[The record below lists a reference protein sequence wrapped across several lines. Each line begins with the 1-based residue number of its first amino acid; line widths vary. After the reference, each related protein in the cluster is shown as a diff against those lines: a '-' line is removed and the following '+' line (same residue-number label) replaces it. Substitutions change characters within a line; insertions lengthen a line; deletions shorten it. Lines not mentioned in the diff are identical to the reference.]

1 MSHHSTNN
9 SSHSHHHSNMEQQHL
24 IKLRVEL
31 FQFERTTIEVHL
43 DNYLEKIQRQH
54 PSFIPGDF
62 KMLQHH
68 EMLSFV
74 LLGEISHVPAFSY
87 QTINVQLVQQN
98 HPSRVFF
105 IATLADQE
113 LQFPN
118 AVYPVYHEIPGTC
131 STILKMDSKDGFLPT
146 PPLGLMAQNQT
157 IVSQFS
163 VSILLENLSFSTA
176 PFQKYTPVEIKRG
189 YLYFPQSPNHHQG
202 QNPVQQTHIYN
213 HMPMFPNPPPPMD
226 PPRLVRNDNDTNIQ
240 WNSAQQSYIH
250 QDRDD
255 LVKQVRQ
262 RLGKNDPNSRAD
274 ASRKENVPTHQSP
287 NVSQSS
293 NTSQQPGPVIGNLN
307 LAQQTQN
314 EYGLQQS
321 SDQHQQKNTTKGNP
335 EQLNPLMRTGFLNV
349 NPPDNTAVANG
360 PPTTKV
366 FNGSVPSNDQGAVG
380 GSNMVQLIRREETN
394 IQKDDTNRLFS
405 FDIPS
410 YTGDPSN
417 QVERLSTPRMH
428 LYRNPDPEIQ
438 MVWDYYNLYSTNQPA
453 KQGKY
458 QQYVHLPPL
467 AQSDPKYPQLPSID
481 SSPYG
486 SQPNT
491 VSAIDQAKPVTPPTQ
506 IGNNQANPVTPS
518 IQTGNLV
525 PPPPPAVLG
534 PPPLGP
540 PPPPP
545 AVTQITTGDSLTMP
559 ALIMTQPATNVPIP
573 DPMSTGARPKT
584 PPIPGNT
591 RVTRSTM
598 EKPNWNQELVNAGKN
613 LIKSKS
619 KKRDM
624 ENSRSASKE

>member
-1 MSHHSTNN
+1 MSHHSTNS

-163 VSILLENLSFSTA
+163 VSILLENLSFSTT

-226 PPRLVRNDNDTNIQ
+226 PPRLVRNDNDTSIL

-255 LVKQVRQ
+255 LVKQV
-262 RLGKNDPNSRAD
+262 
-274 ASRKENVPTHQSP
+274 
-287 NVSQSS
+287 
-293 NTSQQPGPVIGNLN
+293 
-307 LAQQTQN
+307 
-314 EYGLQQS
+314 
-321 SDQHQQKNTTKGNP
+321 
-335 EQLNPLMRTGFLNV
+335 
-349 NPPDNTAVANG
+349 
-360 PPTTKV
+360 
-366 FNGSVPSNDQGAVG
+366 
-380 GSNMVQLIRREETN
+380 
-394 IQKDDTNRLFS
+394 
-405 FDIPS
+405 
-410 YTGDPSN
+410 
-417 QVERLSTPRMH
+417 
-428 LYRNPDPEIQ
+428 
-438 MVWDYYNLYSTNQPA
+438 
-453 KQGKY
+453 
-458 QQYVHLPPL
+458 
-467 AQSDPKYPQLPSID
+467 
-481 SSPYG
+481 
-486 SQPNT
+486 
-491 VSAIDQAKPVTPPTQ
+491 
-506 IGNNQANPVTPS
+506 
-518 IQTGNLV
+518 
-525 PPPPPAVLG
+525 
-534 PPPLGP
+534 
-540 PPPPP
+540 
-545 AVTQITTGDSLTMP
+545 
-559 ALIMTQPATNVPIP
+559 
-573 DPMSTGARPKT
+573 
-584 PPIPGNT
+584 
-591 RVTRSTM
+591 
-598 EKPNWNQELVNAGKN
+598 
-613 LIKSKS
+613 
-619 KKRDM
+619 
-624 ENSRSASKE
+624 